1 MQTSATNTFACDICG
16 LGMAVEIPAFREF
29 HRVTSDCRP
38 WPSGGR
44 LGVCNDCGGVQKP
57 ADTVFLR
64 EIDDIYSN
72 YVIYHQGKGAEQAVF
87 EQGSGL
93 PVSRS
98 SRLMET
104 FRSHWDISKIGRM
117 LDVGCGNG
125 AMLRAFGH
133 VAPAWTLAGTELND
147 KYRREVEAI
156 PQTEPL
162 HVCPVDRIL
171 GTFNVITMIHVLEHI
186 IHPVEFL
193 ASLLPK
199 LSHGGVV
206 LIEVPHYLE
215 NPFELLI
222 ADHRSHFTAATLS
235 LALQK
240 AGYEVVTVAT
250 DWIAKELSVIARVAP
265 HDRNAASE
273 PTVAAAGESVQREI
287 EGTLDWLNRTVE
299 AARDLSRGT
308 RIGLFG
314 TSIAGTW
321 LCSEIADGV
330 GFFVDEDSNR
340 IGATHMNRPVLSPPQ
355 LSPNTTVF
363 VGLPPAIA
371 AGVCQ
376 RLKTQDVKYCPP
388 PA

>member
-72 YVIYHQGKGAEQAVF
+72 YAIYHQGKGAEQAVF

-133 VAPAWTLAGTELND
+133 GAPAWTLAGTEL
-147 KYRREVEAI
+147 
-156 PQTEPL
+156 
-162 HVCPVDRIL
+162 
-171 GTFNVITMIHVLEHI
+171 
-186 IHPVEFL
+186 
-193 ASLLPK
+193 
-199 LSHGGVV
+199 
-206 LIEVPHYLE
+206 
-215 NPFELLI
+215 
-222 ADHRSHFTAATLS
+222 
-235 LALQK
+235 
-240 AGYEVVTVAT
+240 
-250 DWIAKELSVIARVAP
+250 
-265 HDRNAASE
+265 HD
-273 PTVAAAGESVQREI
+273 
-287 EGTLDWLNRTVE
+287 
-299 AARDLSRGT
+299 
-308 RIGLFG
+308 
-314 TSIAGTW
+314 
-321 LCSEIADGV
+321 
-330 GFFVDEDSNR
+330 
-340 IGATHMNRPVLSPPQ
+340 
-355 LSPNTTVF
+355 
-363 VGLPPAIA
+363 
-371 AGVCQ
+371 
-376 RLKTQDVKYCPP
+376 
-388 PA
+388 